1 MNMAEKTL
9 AEIPRN
15 LRELYEKGNA
25 ALQKK
30 NFDYA
35 IAIYNQIL
43 SSEPGFYPCRE
54 ALRACQFSNAG
65 RREAFSKKMFGTA
78 SALPLLAK
86 AQIQLR
92 TNPQEALGTCE
103 QILNGDPNNSAAH
116 RMLAEAA
123 MGLEDPKSA
132 VLSLEIVFRN
142 NPKDIDTAL
151 RLGERWRPPGRLTEP
166 RKYIRIYRVPILASR
181 RWPRL

>member
-1 MNMAEKTL
+1 MPEKTL
-9 AEIPRN
+9 AQIPRN

-43 SSEPGFYPCRE
+43 ASEPAFYPCRE
-54 ALRACQFSNAG
+54 ALRSCQFSKAG
-65 RREAFSKKMFGTA
+65 SGGGFLKKMFGSA
-78 SALPLLAK
+78 SASPQLAK

-92 TNPQEALGTCE
+92 TNPQEALATCE
-103 QILNGDPNNSAAH
+103 QLLNTDPNNSAAH
-116 RMLAEAA
+116 RILAEAA
-123 MGLEDPKSA
+123 MALDFPRTA

-142 NPKDIDTAL
+142 NQKDIETGL
-151 RLGERWRPPGRLTEP
+151 KLGEALT
-166 RKYIRIYRVPILASR
+166 A
-181 RWPRL
+181 